1 MRIGPDVVYCPHGRG
16 MFNQIENVLKS
27 VKLAFAVQLLQ
38 KNINQKISEMLG

>member
-27 VKLAFAVQLLQ
+27 VKLAFAVQFL
-38 KNINQKISEMLG
+38 KKILIKKLAKC